1 LLRCCLPAALIA
13 LVVAAFF
20 FASAA
25 SAANTA
31 PYAAPIDLGAFP
43 YRSSVW
49 GRTADARGINNLE
62 QVVGTAAVP
71 LPYGNEAY
79 VYDNTG
85 VHLLGF
91 LANESPSSY
100 GLALSDRGDVVGLST
115 SHSSFMHGFFLLNGF
130 MLDLMPEWG
139 GRNTWLN
146 DVNGRGQAVGSIEG
160 WLFGPNGGQHAVLV
174 DNGAVTDLGA
184 LGGSEATLFGI
195 NDSGRMVGVARM
207 ADGLYHAVA
216 GATVGGFTD
225 LGAGPD
231 SYAWAISNT
240 GIIVGARGPFGV
252 GSPFVV
258 DASGLRTLPLLGRTG
273 TAAGAFAVND
283 DGVIVGS
290 ADLKTGAK
298 TSESHAVMWK
308 DGQIVDLNS
317 FVPDGSGWLLT
328 HAEGINDKGQIVGD
342 GVLNGV
348 GHSWVLSPVGV
359 PWDPK
364 PFANLPRPV
373 PFTVPIGVPQT
384 YGSCGAAL
392 HAANPTACQ
401 TDPVNSATGSFM
413 QHATD
418 ASLPGA
424 GVAFALSRSYTSG
437 DPRIGLLG
445 LGWTSSFEVSLTPE
459 EGGVVVLTAE
469 DGQQVVYTPR
479 ADGTYA
485 ATGGRSVLT
494 QRDSG
499 WELMRQD
506 HVRYAFDLDGK
517 IVSETDANGNGLTF
531 GRDLLGRIGSVT
543 DSAGR
548 TATFSYGG
556 NGLLASVALPDGR
569 TVAYGYSIDE
579 SLTSVTGLDGS
590 VTHYTY
596 DAAGLL
602 TDVVDANGHTV
613 VHNEYGPDGRVVAQT
628 DAAGNTSQFAWHAA
642 TQTAALTDARGNT
655 WKDVYDNNVLVK
667 KIDPLGNTT
676 SYTYDENL
684 NPATVTDARGK
695 VTTTSYDADGHL
707 VGSTA
712 PAPQGYT
719 TTLAYDNG
727 RLASKTDGRGNTK
740 TYDYDAAGNL
750 VAVHQPD
757 GTTLRYE
764 YDHGNLVAQTDAAG
778 KTARFT
784 RDPSGLVLRS
794 VTATGAVTTFAYDPS
809 GRLVSRA
816 APRGDVTAYTY
827 DDADRLLRTTDP
839 LGHVTSLAYDAVGNL
854 LSKTDAN
861 GHVTRYRYDNANRV
875 VEIIAP
881 DGGSTLQAYDATGNL
896 LARTNAGGKTT
907 RYAFDA
913 VNRLVAKTD
922 PLGRR
927 WTYAYDAAGNRVKMV
942 SPSGGTT
949 TYSYDSLDRLIAV
962 AYSDG
967 TPTVRYA
974 YDGAG
979 NRTSMGDGSGG
990 VSYTYDAMN
999 RLTSVTRGSDVFSY
1013 AYDDAGRIVSRVYP
1027 DGSVV
1032 GATYDDDGRLASVTA
1047 DGGTTAYTWDV
1058 AGNLVAT
1065 SLPDGTGEARFY
1077 DAAGRLTGVRSGTSF
1092 SNVRLDSVGN
1102 PLAVA
1107 TEAGTSTYRYDA
1119 ADRVTE
1125 VCYTAD
1131 CAGPGSFIRYAYD
1144 AAGNKTSETRAAGT
1158 TEYSYDAAG
1167 ELLAQTGPNGA
1178 VSYPYDANGNQ
1189 TTLGGATLAFN
1200 LAGELVSATRGAKT
1214 TLYAY
1219 DGDGLRVSAG
1229 KTDLLWD
1236 VGSGAP
1242 SLALERSGRK
1252 LDARFVYGV
1261 GPLALSTSSAYYH
1274 LDALGN
1280 VIKLAGSKTLT
1291 YAYEP
1296 FGALRSTND
1305 DRGKNALRFD
1315 GQLWDDAVGAY
1326 YLRARDYD
1334 PATGRFLQPDPIED
1348 PAGRPFLSD
1357 YVYAADN
1364 PLVLDDPLGT
1374 CPDWL
1379 CGTLA
1384 AIGDAATA
1392 AVKGTASAVERAG
1405 RGVGTVAQAAWDHRE
1420 EILLTAAVAGT
1431 TFCVFASGG
1440 AAAPCD
1446 YAAYALIGL
1455 TQLNETYAVATGRIS
1470 PGVYVGKTIVNLP
1483 VGVSLLALRS
1493 LVRLYAREWT
1503 ASWVQRLLPEAT
1515 FWIPDTALMTLSRF
1529 FPSGLEK

>member
-1 LLRCCLPAALIA
+1 MFRRFSLAA
-13 LVVAAFF
+13 LVVVA
-20 FASAA
+20 AA
-25 SAANTA
+25 SFAHTAAAANS
-31 PYAAPIDLGAFP
+31 PPFAAPIDLGAFP

-49 GRTADARGINNLE
+49 GRTADARGINNLG

-100 GLALSDRGDVVGLST
+100 GLAMSDRGDVVGLST

-146 DVNGRGQAVGSIEG
+146 HVNGKGQAVGSIEG
-160 WLFGPNGGQHAVLV
+160 WLFAPNGGQHAVLV
-174 DNGAVTDLGA
+174 DNGAVSDLGA

-225 LGAGPD
+225 LGAGAD

-240 GIIVGARGPFGV
+240 GIIVGARGPFGI
-252 GSPFVV
+252 GSAFVV
-258 DASGLRTLPLLGRTG
+258 DGSGLHTLPLLGRTG
-273 TAAGAFAVND
+273 TSAGAFAVND
-283 DGVIVGS
+283 DGVVVGT
-290 ADLKTGAK
+290 ADVKTGTK
-298 TSESHAVMWK
+298 TYESHAVLWK

-359 PWDPK
+359 PWDPQ

-384 YGSCGAAL
+384 YGSCGGGT

-418 ASLPGA
+418 AALPGA
-424 GVAFALSRSYTSG
+424 GVGFSFSRSYTSG
-437 DPRIGLLG
+437 DPRVGLLG
-445 LGWTSSFEVSLTPE
+445 LGWTASFEVSLTPE
-459 EGGVVVLTAE
+459 EGGVVVLTGE
-469 DGQQVVYTPR
+469 DGQEVVYTPR
-479 ADGTYA
+479 ADGTYT

-499 WELMRQD
+499 WELVRED
-506 HVRYAFDLDGK
+506 HVRYEFDLNGQ
-517 IVSETDANGNGLTF
+517 IVSETDGNGNGLTF
-531 GRDLLGRIGSVT
+531 GQDLLGRIGSVT

-548 TATFSYGG
+548 TVTFSYGG
-556 NGLLASVALPDGR
+556 NGLLATLALSDGR
-569 TVAYGYSIDE
+569 TVAYGYTIDR
-579 SLTSVTGLDGS
+579 SLTSVTGLDGG
-590 VTHYTY
+590 VTRYSY
-596 DAAGLL
+596 DDAGLL
-602 TDVVDANGHTV
+602 TDVVDASGHTV

-628 DAAGNTSQFAWHAA
+628 DGRGNTSQFAWDAA
-642 TQTAALTDARGNT
+642 TQTAVLTDARGNT
-655 WKDVYDNNVLVK
+655 WKDVYDTNVLVEK
-667 KIDPLGNTT
+667 VDPLGNTT
-676 SYTYDENL
+676 TYTYDADL

-695 VTTTSYDADGHL
+695 VTRTTYDAGGHL
-707 VGSTA
+707 LESSA

-719 TTLAYDNG
+719 TTLVYDDG
-727 RLASKTDGRGNTK
+727 RLVRKTDGRGNTK
-740 TYDYDAAGNL
+740 TYDYDSDGNL

-764 YDHGNLVAQTDAAG
+764 YDDGNLVAQTDAGG
-778 KTARFT
+778 KTSRFT
-784 RDPSGLVLRS
+784 RDASGLVLRS
-794 VTATGAVTTFAYDPS
+794 ETASGSVTTFGYDSS
-809 GRLVSRA
+809 GRLVSRVS
-816 APRGDVTAYTY
+816 PRGNITTYAY
-827 DDADRLLRTTDP
+827 DDADRLILTADP
-839 LGHVTSLAYDAVGNL
+839 LGHTTSLSYDAVGNL

-861 GHVTRYRYDNANRV
+861 GHVTRYRYDSANRV
-875 VEIIAP
+875 VEIVAP
-881 DGGSTLQAYDATGNL
+881 DGGATRQAYDATGNL
-896 LARTNAGGKTT
+896 VARTNADGQTT

-913 VNRLVAKTD
+913 ANRLVAKTD
-922 PLGRR
+922 ALGRR
-927 WTYAYDAAGNRVKMV
+927 WTYAYDAGGNRIKMM

-949 TYSYDSLDRLIAV
+949 SYSYDSLDRLTAV

-979 NRTSMGDGSGG
+979 NRTSMGDGAGG
-990 VSYTYDAMN
+990 VAYTYDAMN

-1027 DGSVV
+1027 DGTAIAAS
-1032 GATYDDDGRLASVTA
+1032 YDDDGRLASVTA
-1047 DGGTTAYTWDV
+1047 DGATTTYTWDV

-1065 SLPDGTGEARFY
+1065 SFPDGTSEARFY
-1077 DAAGRLTGVRSGTSF
+1077 DAAGRLTGAHSGSSF

-1102 PLAVA
+1102 PVSVA
-1107 TEAGTSTYRYDA
+1107 TEAGTSTYRYDS

-1125 VCYTAD
+1125 VCYTASCTGD
-1131 CAGPGSFIRYAYD
+1131 GSFIRYVFD
-1144 AAGNKTSETRAAGT
+1144 PVGNKTSESRPAGT
-1158 TEYSYDAAG
+1158 TAYSYDAAG
-1167 ELLAQTGPNGA
+1167 ELLSQSGPDGM
-1178 VSYPYDANGNQ
+1178 VSYTYDENGNQ
-1189 TTLGGATLAFN
+1189 TSVGGAALAFN
-1200 LAGELVSATRGAKT
+1200 TAGQLVSATRGTKT

-1229 KTDLLWD
+1229 KADLLWD
-1236 VGSGAP
+1236 VGSGTP
-1242 SLALERSGRK
+1242 SLALERTGRK

-1261 GPLALSTSSAYYH
+1261 GPLALSTSSSYYH

-1280 VIKLAGSKTLT
+1280 VVRLAGSKTLT

-1296 FGALRSTND
+1296 FGALRSTSD
-1305 DRGKNALRFD
+1305 GRGKNALRFD

-1334 PATGRFLQPDPIED
+1334 PAAGRFLQPDPVEA
-1348 PAGRPFLSD
+1348 PAGQPLLST

-1374 CPDWL
+1374 CPEWL
-1379 CGTLA
+1379 CGRLA
-1384 AIGDAATA
+1384 EIGDAAAA
-1392 AVKGTASAVERAG
+1392 AVKGTASAIERAG
-1405 RGVGTVAQAAWDHRE
+1405 HGVATVAQAAWDHRE
-1420 EILLTAAVAGT
+1420 EILLTAAVTAT
-1431 TFCVFASGG
+1431 TVCIFASGG

-1446 YAAYALIGL
+1446 YAAYALL
-1455 TQLNETYAVATGRIS
+1455 ALNAANDSHAVLSGQISFGIYTG
-1470 PGVYVGKTIVNLP
+1470 KMLLNLP
-1483 VGVSLLALRS
+1483 VGVSLLGLES

-1503 ASWVQRLLPEAT
+1503 SSWLQRLLPEAT
-1515 FWIPDTALMTLSRF
+1515 FWIPDTSLMALSRF
-1529 FPSGLEK
+1529 FPSGLAGK